1 MLDVL
6 KNYEPDFIEIK
17 LDDATREK
25 YADMLVIFKGA
36 KNVDEVIT
44 QLRDN
49 FSAEFPEKEVVRRAL
64 DEFEITN
71 IREEYCTIQEN
82 ELPDAIREQLDAYEK
97 AKRIKKD
104 ADDNLLKVRK
114 NIADLAAR
122 VKDGAEDYHLSN
134 KNTVKL
140 ACAGRFFYFSW
151 INEQMQLVKVEKIPS
166 WDAKSL
172 WSLEERNRLAFK
184 EVLGI
189 DLPETS
195 KPLDAEDDDEDE
207 DEAPTGGDGDPN
219 DIADDEGD
227 GGGDKE

>member
-1 MLDVL
+1 MLDKL
-6 KNYEPDFIEIK
+6 KGYEPDFIEVV
-17 LDDATREK
+17 LDDATKEK

-36 KNVDEVIT
+36 QNVEEVVK

-49 FSAEFPEKEVVRRAL
+49 FSAEFPEKEVVRRRL

-97 AKRIKKD
+97 AKRIKKE
-104 ADDNLLKVRK
+104 ADDNLLTVRK

-122 VKDGAEDYHLSN
+122 VKDGAEDFRLSS

-140 ACAGRFFYFSW
+140 ACSGQFFYYSW
-151 INEQMQLVKVEKIPS
+151 INDRMELVKIEKIPS

-184 EVLGI
+184 DVLGI
-189 DLPETS
+189 ELPETI
-195 KPLDAEDDDEDE
+195 KPEETEEDDDED
-207 DEAPTGGDGDPN
+207 DEETTVTDGDPD
-219 DIADDEGD
+219 DIGDNDDE
-227 GGGDKE
+227 